1 MSRPGFLTDEMWAQI
16 EPLLPPL
23 QGRMGRPA
31 AVYRPLIERAIFR
44 LRAGVAWRDLRGRSS
59 VRGQT
64 V

>member
-1 MSRPGFLTDEMWAQI
+1 MWAQI